1 MTSADQPVL
10 IPVRVTPRASR
21 DGIDGVADGSLRIR
35 VMASPVDGGAN
46 TAVDRIIAEALG
58 LPRSSVRVARGA
70 TGRRKMVAVKGLA
83 REALVDRWPDLGV

>member
-1 MTSADQPVL
+1 MTTAGRPILV
-10 IPVRVTPRASR
+10 PVRVTPRANR
-21 DGIDGVADGSLRIR
+21 DGIDGVVDGILRIR

-46 TAVDRIIAEALG
+46 AAVERLIAEVLG

-70 TGRRKMVAVKGLA
+70 TARRKMLAVEGLA